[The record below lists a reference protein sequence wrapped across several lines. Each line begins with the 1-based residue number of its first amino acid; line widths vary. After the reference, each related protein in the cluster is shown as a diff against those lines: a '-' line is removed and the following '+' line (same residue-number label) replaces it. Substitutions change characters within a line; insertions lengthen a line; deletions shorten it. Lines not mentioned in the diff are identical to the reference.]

1 MRGSSLLRSLIVS
14 YLILHPAREVTVS
27 RPLLAPAGRR
37 GPSAPGMLPAT
48 ASGNWLQLADGRW
61 SRAALATA
69 DVVTPTALLQSRHT
83 QQLPPVYHAATDT
96 GAATTT
102 GGATPRLRCT
112 EPPSSSSECVARVV
126 GCEYH
131 RGSRRPS
138 LANKSRALFGQC
150 GCSRSFPAVD
160 TYSSQLAEW
169 TRYNPSP
176 LNKKRLTAAGD
187 APAEASAGAGHRA
200 CLSPQCVIS
209 KRLAGRWIL
218 FMGDSTQ
225 RHLHDAF
232 LNLLKIEYGMDELQ
246 VQPHLDGLP
255 VKDRDFHK
263 DYDTVCAHPRGG
275 YRSGGQWWAQGQ
287 RQREPECFGPLHPE
301 CSEERPDL
309 SWWANASGAPA
320 TRVSMRFLRGL
331 DAHKL
336 EHNSKAW
343 RERFFYKEWRQRSK
357 EAPPNLLFRSSP
369 YTDHP
374 VTRAWWGR
382 SPEPDAI
389 IFNSC
394 AWDLPQINR
403 SFYYF
408 PYMVPGYP
416 CPNPPPTMNATV
428 RIREQRA
435 AHVVGAPCVKRAEV
449 SMTEEQ
455 IVQDYGKRLREA
467 LVLVRKRFRGRLILR
482 SCHSGTQ
489 AQIHILA
496 PTPTP
501 TLTLPLT
508 LTPTPTLTPTITLTL
523 TLTLASG
530 TQDKRA
536 KRHEQF
542 EALRRMN
549 AMLLRVARELC
560 VEVLDVFELDRLA
573 GYYLEKKLANFHVP
587 PRASAQAALAL
598 LLQLR
603 LGVGATRGERNREGV
618 HGHIGAGAHLAHHA
632 KIR

>member
-1 MRGSSLLRSLIVS
+1 MSTSPCIV
-14 YLILHPAREVTVS
+14 AFTG
-27 RPLLAPAGRR
+27 PLQ
-37 GPSAPGMLPAT
+37 T
-48 ASGNWLQLADGRW
+48 
-61 SRAALATA
+61 
-69 DVVTPTALLQSRHT
+69 RHT
-83 QQLPPVYHAATDT
+83 QQLPPVYHAATTT
-96 GAATTT
+96 GGAPVYHAATTT

-112 EPPSSSSECVARVV
+112 EPPSSSTECVARVV

-150 GCSRSFPAVD
+150 GCSRSFPAVG
-160 TYSSQLAEW
+160 TYFSQLAEW
-169 TRYNPSP
+169 ARYNPSP
-176 LNKKRLTAAGD
+176 KNEKRLTAAQGD
-187 APAEASAGAGHRA
+187 LAAPVEASAGAGHRA

-232 LNLLKIEYGMDELQ
+232 LKLLKTNFGMDELQ

-255 VKDRDFHK
+255 VKDRDNHK
-263 DYDTVCAHPRGG
+263 DTDTVCAHNRGG
-275 YRSGGQWWAQGQ
+275 YRSGGGQGWAKGEK
-287 RQREPECFGPLHPE
+287 QREPECFGPLHPE

-309 SWWANASGAPA
+309 GWWANASSRGAPA

-357 EAPPNLLFRSSP
+357 KAPPNLLFQSAP

-374 VTRAWWGR
+374 VTRAWWGH

-428 RIREQRA
+428 RIKELRA
-435 AHVVGAPCVKRAEV
+435 ARVVGAPCVKRAEV
-449 SMTEEQ
+449 LMTE
-455 IVQDYGKRLREA
+455 
-467 LVLVRKRFRGRLILR
+467 
-482 SCHSGTQ
+482 
-489 AQIHILA
+489 
-496 PTPTP
+496 
-501 TLTLPLT
+501 LT
-508 LTPTPTLTPTITLTL
+508 LTPTLTL
-523 TLTLASG
+523 TLTLP
-530 TQDKRA
+530 
-536 KRHEQF
+536 
-542 EALRRMN
+542 LP
-549 AMLLRVARELC
+549 LIL
-560 VEVLDVFELDRLA
+560 
-573 GYYLEKKLANFHVP
+573 
-587 PRASAQAALAL
+587 
-598 LLQLR
+598 
-603 LGVGATRGERNREGV
+603 TRSR
-618 HGHIGAGAHLAHHA
+618 
-632 KIR
+632 